1 MSSIATSS
9 IVFAFVFGGALFGMF
24 LRTVL
29 PKEHLSSESTDVVRM
44 GMGLVSTM
52 SALVLSLLISGAKSS
67 YDAQTVALTGA
78 SARIIMLDRALAY
91 YGPETKEA
99 RELLR
104 SCVVGVL
111 DRAWPKP
118 GENPYPLEGPVSGAA
133 ALYDKIEGLAPK
145 DDRQRAVK
153 AEALNILMGLGQTR
167 WLVFEQVSTSITR
180 PFLIILVSWLA
191 TLFISFGLVAPRNG
205 TVVTS
210 LLVAALSVSTAVL
223 LVLNLYT
230 PFSGLIKISNAPL
243 RAALTQLG
251 K

>member
-9 IVFAFVFGGALFGMF
+9 VVFAFVFGGALFGMF

-78 SARIIMLDRALAY
+78 SARIIVLDRALAY
-91 YGPETKEA
+91 YGSETKET

-104 SCVVGVL
+104 SCVADVL
-111 DRAWPKP
+111 ERTWPKP
-118 GENPYPLEGPVSGAA
+118 GSPYPLEGPVSGAA

-145 DDRQRAVK
+145 DDRQRAIK

-230 PFSGLIKISNAPL
+230 PFSGLIKISDAPL

-251 K
+251 R